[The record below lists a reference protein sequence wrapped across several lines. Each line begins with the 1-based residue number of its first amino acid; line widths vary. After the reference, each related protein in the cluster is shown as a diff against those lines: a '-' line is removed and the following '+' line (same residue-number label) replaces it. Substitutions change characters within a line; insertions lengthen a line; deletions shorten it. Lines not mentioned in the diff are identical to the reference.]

1 MHKEGFEMKK
11 SNMFSSRAFRKGT
24 LSIVLTVVVIVAVML
39 VNVLATAVSQ
49 RYPFSVD
56 LTSNKDYTISLS
68 EEYENYVKNIDMD
81 VEMTV
86 CATEDDF
93 NNSSSAS
100 AMVQTLSL
108 TDYYTGISESTTK
121 YARQVSMFMQAFS
134 VLNSKI
140 NVTFANPNSVT
151 EFAPISSKY
160 TSDTLEYGDIII
172 SCQHPSANGE
182 TFERYQIVKMTDIF
196 TVEATQDTTYYGMY
210 NITGSSLSGEIIS
223 RLYIVTN
230 DSSVEVAVL
239 GGHKVNTEYSNML
252 TTFLKKNN
260 YTFTNVDNLLKDKIK
275 AETQMAILVA
285 PTNDYTA
292 DEIKV
297 LDSFLKNDGNYGRT
311 LVYLPSTSQP
321 ELPLLEEF
329 LTEWGIKILPELVV
343 EEENYNTYPYNIL
356 AQAADSKYTEG
367 FNKDGNSDQIIYL
380 GTTRALKTLFES
392 QDGYVTQK
400 ILVSG
405 EKAAGYPLFED
416 VPEDWQPGD
425 AKNRGVQDMAVLST
439 YQKADSANGVA
450 GESHLLVLSGDILA
464 EQELL
469 SNSYCY
475 NSTLI
480 LNLFNGLSDQDT
492 GVSVSIEDK
501 VISTTSF
508 YEKILNSNAGIVVI
522 VVFVAVLPLCLVV
535 LSFVIW
541 RRRKKK

>member
-1 MHKEGFEMKK
+1 MKK
-11 SNMFSSRAFRKGT
+11 SSVFSSRAFRKGT
-24 LSIVLTVVVIVAVML
+24 LSVILTAVVIVAVFL

-56 LTSNKDYTISLS
+56 LTANKDYTIALS
-68 EEYENYVKNIDMD
+68 EEYENFVKNIDMD
-81 VEMTV
+81 VEMIV
-86 CATEDDF
+86 CAAEDDF
-93 NNSSSAS
+93 NNSSYAS
-100 AMVQTLSL
+100 AMVQNLSL
-108 TDYYTGISESTTK
+108 TDYYSGISESTTK
-121 YARQVSMFMQAFS
+121 YARQVSMFMQAFG

-140 NVTFANPNSVT
+140 TVTFANPNSVT
-151 EFAPISSKY
+151 EFSPISSKY
-160 TSDTLEYGDIII
+160 TSDTLDYGDIII
-172 SCQHPSANGE
+172 SCQHPSTNGE

-210 NITGSSLSGEIIS
+210 DITGSSLSGEIIS

-239 GGHKVNTEYSNML
+239 GGHKVDTEYSDML

-260 YTFTNVDNLLKDKIK
+260 YTFTNVDNLLKDTIK
-275 AETQMAILVA
+275 EETKMAILVA
-285 PTNDYTA
+285 PSNDYTA

-297 LDSFLKNDGNYGRT
+297 LDSFLKNDGKYGRT
-311 LVYLPSTSQP
+311 LVYLPSTAQP

-329 LTEWGIKILPELVV
+329 LAEWGIKILPELVV

-356 AQAADSKYTEG
+356 AQAADSKYTES
-367 FNKDGNSDQIIYL
+367 FNQDSGDQIIYL

-392 QDGYVTQK
+392 QDGYVTEK
-400 ILVSG
+400 ILVTG
-405 EKAAGYPLFED
+405 ENAAGYPLFEE
-416 VPEDWQPGD
+416 VAEDWQPAD

-439 YQKADSANGVA
+439 YQKADSSTSVA
-450 GESHLLVLSGDILA
+450 GESYLLVLSGDLLA

-475 NSTLI
+475 NSTLL
-480 LNLFNGLSDQDT
+480 LNLFNGLSGQDT
-492 GVSVSIEDK
+492 GVTVSIDDK

-508 YEKILNSNAGIVVI
+508 YEKIINSNAGIVVMI
-522 VVFVAVLPLCLVV
+522 VFVVALPLFLVV

-541 RRRKKK
+541 RKRKKK

>member
-1 MHKEGFEMKK
+1 MKK
-11 SNMFSSRAFRKGT
+11 SNVFSSRAFRKGT
-24 LSIVLTVVVIVAVML
+24 LSIILTIVVIVAVLL

-68 EEYENYVKNIDMD
+68 EEYENFVKNIDMD
-81 VEMTV
+81 VEMIV
-86 CATEDDF
+86 CAAEDDF
-93 NNSSSAS
+93 NNSSYAS

-121 YARQVSMFMQAFS
+121 YARQVSMFMQAFG

-151 EFAPISSKY
+151 EFSPISSKY
-160 TSDTLEYGDIII
+160 TSDTLDYGDIII
-172 SCQHPSANGE
+172 SCQHPSTNGE

-210 NITGSSLSGEIIS
+210 DITGSSLSGEIIS

-230 DSSVEVAVL
+230 DTSVEIALL
-239 GGHKVNTEYSNML
+239 GGHKVDTEYSDML

-260 YTFTNVDNLLKDKIK
+260 YTFTNVDNLLKDTIK
-275 AETQMAILVA
+275 EETKMAILVA
-285 PTNDYTA
+285 PSNDYTA

-297 LDSFLKNDGNYGRT
+297 LDSFLKNDGKYGRT
-311 LVYLPSTSQP
+311 LVYLPSTAQP

-329 LTEWGIKILPELVV
+329 LAEWGIKILPELVV

-356 AQAADSKYTEG
+356 AQAADSKYTES
-367 FNKDGNSDQIIYL
+367 FNQDSGDQIIYL

-392 QDGYVTQK
+392 QDGYVTEK
-400 ILVSG
+400 ILVTG
-405 EKAAGYPLFED
+405 ENAAGYPLFEE
-416 VPEDWQPGD
+416 VAEDWQPAD

-439 YQKADSANGVA
+439 YQKADSSTSVA
-450 GESHLLVLSGDILA
+450 GESYLLVLSGDLLA

-475 NSTLI
+475 NSTLL
-480 LNLFNGLSDQDT
+480 LNLFNGLSGQDT
-492 GVSVSIEDK
+492 GVTVSIDDK

-508 YEKILNSNAGIVVI
+508 YEKIINSNAGIVVMI
-522 VVFVAVLPLCLVV
+522 VFVVALPLFLVV

-541 RRRKKK
+541 RKRKKK

>member
-1 MHKEGFEMKK
+1 MKK
-11 SNMFSSRAFRKGT
+11 SSVFSSRAFRKGT
-24 LSIVLTVVVIVAVML
+24 LSIILTAVVIVAVLL

-56 LTSNKDYTISLS
+56 LTANKDYTVALS
-68 EEYENYVKNIDMD
+68 EEYENFVKNIDMD
-81 VEMTV
+81 VEMIV
-86 CATEDDF
+86 CAAKDDF
-93 NNSSSAS
+93 NNSSYAS
-100 AMVQTLSL
+100 AMVQNLSL
-108 TDYYTGISESTTK
+108 TDYYSGISESTTK
-121 YARQVSMFMQAFS
+121 YARQVSTFMQAFS
-134 VLNSKI
+134 VFNPKI

-151 EFAPISSKY
+151 EFASISSKY
-160 TSDTLEYGDIII
+160 TSDELSYGDIII
-172 SCQHPSANGE
+172 SCQHPSTDGE
-182 TFERYQIVKMTDIF
+182 TFERYQIVKMADIF

-210 NITGSSLSGEIIS
+210 EITGSSLAGEIIS

-275 AETQMAILVA
+275 EDTKMAILVA
-285 PTNDYTA
+285 PSNDYTA

-297 LDSFLKNDGNYGRT
+297 LDAFLKNNGNYGRT
-311 LVYLPSTSQP
+311 LVYLPSTAQP

-329 LTEWGIKILPELVV
+329 LAEWGIQILPELVI
-343 EEENYNTYPYNIL
+343 EEENYNAYPYNIL

-367 FNKDGNSDQIIYL
+367 FNTDNTSDQIIYL

-392 QDGYVTQK
+392 HNGYVTQK
-400 ILVSG
+400 ILVTG
-405 EKAAGYPLFED
+405 EKAAGYPLFEE
-416 VPEDWQPGD
+416 VPEDWQPAD
-425 AKNRGVQDMAVLST
+425 AKNKGVLDMAVLST
-439 YQKADSANGVA
+439 YQKADSATSVA
-450 GESHLLVLSGDILA
+450 GESHVLVLSGDTLA

-475 NSTLI
+475 NSSLL
-480 LNLFNGLSDQDT
+480 LNLFNGLSGQDT

-508 YEKILNSNAGIVVI
+508 YEKIINGNAGIVVMI
-522 VVFVAVLPLCLVV
+522 VFVVVLPLSLVV
-535 LSFVIW
+535 LSFLIW